1 MKTQDIV
8 MLALIAG
15 GGFLAYQMMS
25 KGQQPQQSTG
35 LSERDMLLVQ
45 AMKEQQAAA
54 AANQAQIMAIIAQ
67 NRAVKGEKW
76 NPLQDG
82 QFITDMAK
90 LGVQLT
96 TSIIAA
102 LK

>member
-1 MKTQDIV
+1 MKTQDIM
-8 MLALIAG
+8 MLALLAG
-15 GGFLAYQMMS
+15 GGFIAYQMMS
-25 KGQQPQQSTG
+25 KGQQQTGGG
-35 LSERDMLLVQ
+35 LSQGDMLLVQ
-45 AMKEQQAAA
+45 ALKDQQAAA
-54 AANQAQIMAIIAQ
+54 SANQAQIMALLAQ
-67 NRAVKGEKW
+67 NRAAKGDKW

-96 TSIIAA
+96 ASIISL

>member
-1 MKTQDIV
+1 MKTQDMMMI
-8 MLALIAG
+8 LLLAG
-15 GGFLAYQMMS
+15 GGFIAYQMMS
-25 KGQQPQQSTG
+25 KGQQQTAGG
-35 LSERDMLLVQ
+35 LSQGDMLLVQ
-45 AMKEQQAAA
+45 ALKDQQAAA
-54 AANQAQIMAIIAQ
+54 SANQAQIMALLAQ
-67 NRAVKGEKW
+67 NRAAKGDKW

-96 TSIIAA
+96 ASIIGL